1 MLWSK
6 SQKKSSRVTIVLHIC
21 DTAFLF
27 FLSICIYTDQ
37 KITLTEGYL
46 REVVEFGSL
55 ENCHSGRMLSRITW
69 LMFH

>member
-21 DTAFLF
+21 DTVFLF

-37 KITLTEGYL
+37 KINVTGGCL
-46 REVVEFGSL
+46 REVMEFGSL
-55 ENCHSGRMLSRITW
+55 ENCHSGRILLQITW
-69 LMFH
+69 FLFH